1 MGWIGTIFVGAVVGL
16 SGWWLQRPRVRAGM
30 RLWLAVVLAAA
41 AAVIAKLAGN
51 LTGFFYDGQTLEWLA
66 IALAAIAT
74 VTVLGSVAA
83 R

>member
-1 MGWIGTIFVGAVVGL
+1 MGWIGTIFLGAVVGL
-16 SGWWLQRPRVRAGM
+16 SGWWLQRPRARAGM
-30 RLWLAVVLAAA
+30 RLWLVVVLAAA
-41 AAVIAKLAGN
+41 AAVVAKLAGN

-66 IALAAIAT
+66 TVLAAIAT

>member
-1 MGWIGTIFVGAVVGL
+1 MGWIGTIFLGAVVGL
-16 SGWWLQRPRVRAGM
+16 SGWWLQRPRVRADL
-30 RLWLAVVLAAA
+30 RLWLVVVSAAA

-66 IALAAIAT
+66 TVLAAIAT

>member
-1 MGWIGTIFVGAVVGL
+1 MGWVGTIFLGAVVGL
-16 SGWWLQRPRVRAGM
+16 SGWWLQRPRARADM
-30 RLWLAVVLAAA
+30 RLWLVVVLAAA

-51 LTGFFYDGQTLEWLA
+51 LTGLFYDGQTLEWLA
-66 IALAAIAT
+66 TVLAAIAT